1 MHVCFYRKKL
11 SNVISLLN
19 PRIAIR
25 GSAHG
30 GGNQLLGGGRLLC
43 SLCMEIIKF
52 MNHFYGNLIHQ

>member
-30 GGNQLLGGGRLLC
+30 GGNQLLGGGRILF
-43 SLCMEIIKF
+43 SLIE
-52 MNHFYGNLIHQ
+52 